1 MRFAEFFGHCITP
14 GFEHDPADRRE
25 HHAEE
30 DDGGCVVFDEI
41 VYMPA
46 WGHKRGRGSEDE
58 QREGAN
64 GQQDNQQ
71 SASGQQ
77 SVLLGRTAAT
87 ASDTRRVLVK
97 VEELR

>member
-1 MRFAEFFGHCITP
+1 
-14 GFEHDPADRRE
+14 
-25 HHAEE
+25 
-30 DDGGCVVFDEI
+30 VV
-41 VYMPA
+41 
-46 WGHKRGRGSEDE
+46 GTS
-58 QREGAN
+58 
-64 GQQDNQQ
+64 Q